1 MTVEHNIAAR
11 KAAETVFELAVEQS
25 RELPEQ
31 SVVAYWCRLLLLVE
45 QVLPSDIRIPRIGP
59 QVPQT
64 PPPMSEDE
72 AKAFEKHSMP
82 WGKYNGTK
90 IADVPMDYLLY
101 IDDQKD
107 EFRDRL
113 HRYLASDRVQRE
125 QEVSDE

>member
-1 MTVEHNIAAR
+1 MNQPMTIDTNIAAR
-11 KAAETVFELAVEQS
+11 KSAETVFELAVEQS
-25 RELPEQ
+25 RELPEA

-45 QVLPSDIRIPRIGP
+45 QVLPSGMRVEPTSNP
-59 QVPQT
+59 S
-64 PPPMSEDE
+64 PMSEDE
-72 AKAFEKHSMP
+72 AKAFEKRSMP